1 MRHGQR
7 RRPPST
13 TVASRGPP
21 LSHRADGQSAS
32 SMRCTA
38 IGTAQRHPDDCTKR
52 GATLCCHGLSVTRS
66 LTRHSLT
73 PLHCVRACVW
83 LPPPLP
89 LLFPASLALFLV
101 SFTRRHVECGRRSG
115 QARAR
120 VVGVVDISL
129 RGRVLRLRVRR
140 PRDAMLQLP
149 HRRLEELSH
158 ADHIRRCVEVRHVLH
173 HPAARRCR
181 TDRAGSDP
189 AAVPAQSGTRRRR
202 RSHMHARAS
211 RSDVEMR

>member
-1 MRHGQR
+1 
-7 RRPPST
+7 
-13 TVASRGPP
+13 
-21 LSHRADGQSAS
+21 
-32 SMRCTA
+32 MRCTA

-52 GATLCCHGLSVTRS
+52 GATLCCHVLSVTRWI
-66 LTRHSLT
+66 TRHSLT
-73 PLHCVRACVW
+73 HSTACVRVAAAAVA
-83 LPPPLP
+83 
-89 LLFPASLALFLV
+89 ASLALFLV

-120 VVGVVDISL
+120 VVGVIDVSL

-140 PRDAMLQLP
+140 PRDALLQLP

-158 ADHIRRCVEVRHVLH
+158 ADHIRRCVEVRHMLH

-202 RSHMHARAS
+202 RSHMHAQAS